1 MCPWMSVRALSCTLG
16 AHLAKEN
23 LDLGRAWL
31 NYVETLSLSLSATA
45 YAHKMENQTKK
56 IIKMVMIRI

>member
-1 MCPWMSVRALSCTLG
+1 MRALSCTLG